1 MSTGKKVL
9 NVFGIIFAW
18 ILSILLVILLYVSP
32 VLLSSMSALKPSKLA
47 DIAASLKIAEIA
59 PLMGEGTVDP
69 ENEEMM
75 AILSTNAMQEV
86 YEIYVRAVFG
96 VLDGSNPQE
105 VLSEEQLRQIVHTNI
120 DELYEI
126 VKKQT
131 PEVSQL
137 PEEDGK
143 KMVEALF
150 SSAMLELT
158 TEFPTPEAL
167 MQSLAEEAPEAQL
180 ALQALKQVDIIKLS
194 FVMMLVVLS
203 GLVFV
208 CRLWGF
214 RGIRWLSVDLFVAT
228 GFSGMVCLGLGM
240 SSSLIGMLAAEEP
253 LLGVV
258 ATQVLSVVATGTY
271 IRTAIMLVA
280 AIGLLVA
287 YIFIKKAIAKKQA
300 APVAPALPAEPE
312 QAPTAE

>member
-32 VLLSSMSALKPSKLA
+32 VLLSSISALKPSKLA
-47 DIAASLKIAEIA
+47 DMAAGLKIAEIA
-59 PLMGEGTVDP
+59 PLMGDGTVDP
-69 ENEEMM
+69 DNEEMM
-75 AILSTNAMQEV
+75 AFLSTNAMQEV

-96 VLDGSNPQE
+96 VLDGADTQE

-126 VKKQT
+126 MKEQS
-131 PEVSQL
+131 PEISQI

-167 MQSLAEEAPEAQL
+167 MQSLAEEAPEVQL

-194 FVMMLVVLS
+194 FVMVLVVLS

-228 GFSGMVCLGLGM
+228 GLSGMVCLGLGM

-280 AIGLLVA
+280 AIGLLVG

-300 APVAPALPAEPE
+300 ASIASALPAEPE